1 MKLQPLYVLFLFVLL
16 TLPKSL
22 IAQENKTPFTI
33 NGKAVPRIIASVNGV
48 PITSD
53 VLQRDFFAFR
63 FQSKQM
69 GKEIKPNEEH
79 RIALELLESAV
90 ARELVVQKA
99 KSLGILITEKKIDLQ
114 VKSIEDEFP
123 SHKLFIT
130 ALAFQHLSIP
140 ALKEKIHRT
149 LLEDEFMRQEIAP
162 KAKVSDEAILK
173 YYESNRSLFTKPVLY
188 LMRHIHIK
196 TITPVEKAEDKLSQ
210 KKSDRLTKM
219 INAEAKTT
227 IHAILKRVQSGE
239 DFVKIAKRF
248 SEDEVTKEKGGLLGQ
263 LHPDSTIPEISEEM
277 VKLKEGET
285 SGIIQS
291 KFGYHILRLDEI
303 IPSKLI
309 PFAETKTD
317 IMNLLLKKETQKLFT
332 SYVEDLGNN
341 AKIEVFL

>member
-1 MKLQPLYVLFLFVLL
+1 MKLKPLFISLL
-16 TLPKSL
+16 LILLPLNLQAEEKNS
-22 IAQENKTPFTI
+22 PFTL
-33 NGKAVPRIIASVNGV
+33 NGKLVPPVVAKVNGV
-48 PITSD
+48 ELTSKI
-53 VLQRDFFAFR
+53 LQRELFAFR
-63 FQSKQM
+63 IQSQSI
-69 GKEIKPNEEH
+69 GKEIKPREEPKFA
-79 RIALELLESAV
+79 REMLKSLV
-90 ARELVVQKA
+90 ARELIVQKA
-99 KSLGILITEKKIDLQ
+99 KILGIMITEKEINLQ
-114 VKSIEDEFP
+114 LKNIEDQFP
-123 SHKLFIT
+123 SHKAFIT
-130 ALAFQHLSIP
+130 ALAFQHMSIP
-140 ALKEKIHRT
+140 SLKEKIKRT
-149 LLEDEFMRQEIAP
+149 LLEDELMRREIAP
-162 KAKVSDEAILK
+162 KAKVSDEATLK

-196 TITPVEKAEDKLSQ
+196 TITPVEKADDKLSQ

-219 INAEAKTT
+219 INEEAKTT
-227 IHAILKRVQSGE
+227 IQALLKRVQSGE